1 MALYERSGHIWH
13 HIKKPKGSASN
24 ENPFV
29 IGLVLK
35 VNNIRVVCGI

>member
-1 MALYERSGHIWH
+1 MALYARSGQIWH
-13 HIKKPKGSASN
+13 HIKKKPKGSASN

-35 VNNIRVVCGI
+35 VVYGI